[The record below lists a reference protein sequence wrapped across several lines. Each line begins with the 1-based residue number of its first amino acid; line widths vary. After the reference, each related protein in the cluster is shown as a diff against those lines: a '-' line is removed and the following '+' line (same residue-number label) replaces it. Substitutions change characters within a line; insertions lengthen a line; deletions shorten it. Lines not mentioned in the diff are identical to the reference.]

1 MNIWYV
7 LQGKS
12 MNISATFLGYFVL
25 VLFPLF
31 AAISYFLGKRKTST
45 PIVVVVIGG
54 LLALIPLFG
63 LIFIAVLALKQDIET
78 TA

>member
-1 MNIWYV
+1 
-7 LQGKS
+7 

-31 AAISYFLGKRKTST
+31 AAISYYLGKRKTST
-45 PIVVVVIGG
+45 PIVVAVIGG
-54 LLALIPLFG
+54 LLGLIPLFG
-63 LIFIAVLALKQDIET
+63 LIFIAVLALKKDIET